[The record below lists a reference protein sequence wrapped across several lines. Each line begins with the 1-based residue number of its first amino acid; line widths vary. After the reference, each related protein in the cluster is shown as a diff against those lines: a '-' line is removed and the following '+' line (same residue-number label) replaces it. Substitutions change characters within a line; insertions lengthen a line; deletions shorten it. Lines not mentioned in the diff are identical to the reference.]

1 MHTSKWADPAPVEA
15 RGWPI
20 RSPEPASHSS
30 KRHLTCGR
38 YRESVIVPSFIIEL
52 DSRGYVETGEEST
65 PLAEVSGLSVPP
77 GLLSVPRHRRSESV
91 EVLVRP
97 DVVVPDA
104 EEIEVFLP
112 IPPRLPRPGGR

>member
-1 MHTSKWADPAPVEA
+1 
-15 RGWPI
+15 
-20 RSPEPASHSS
+20 
-30 KRHLTCGR
+30 
-38 YRESVIVPSFIIEL
+38 
-52 DSRGYVETGEEST
+52 
-65 PLAEVSGLSVPP
+65 VPP